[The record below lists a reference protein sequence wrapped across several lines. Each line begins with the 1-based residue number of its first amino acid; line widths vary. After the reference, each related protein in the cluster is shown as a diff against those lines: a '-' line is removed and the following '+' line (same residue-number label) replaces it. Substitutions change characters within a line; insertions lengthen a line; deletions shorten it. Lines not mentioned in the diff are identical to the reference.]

1 MAEIG
6 AAVGHGHPALRML
19 KWIGGTF
26 AVSVALPAIA
36 FSTTEL
42 LETHPLGDLV
52 SVNTDDLDASVALA
66 AVGVPAL
73 GIALGAIALSW
84 RVSGLAVIALIGA
97 VIGLIAGVIC
107 ASYLRWHAYETAA
120 QQSAGLVA
128 AIERYEETNGQP
140 PKQLSDLVPS
150 FIAAVPDTGIRA
162 AAIYQYGP
170 WSGPCSE
177 QNGWH
182 LSLQLSSDETYRR
195 RMFYCPRRDYRLGP
209 IEDGLNYTTF
219 EPVYAWVY
227 ATTELDD

>member
-1 MAEIG
+1 MTEIG
-6 AAVGHGHPALRML
+6 AAAGHGHPALRML

-42 LETHPLGDLV
+42 LEPHPLGDLV

-66 AVGVPAL
+66 AVAVPVL
-73 GIALGAIALSW
+73 GIVLGAIALSW

-120 QQSAGLVA
+120 QQSADLVA

-150 FIAAVPDTGIRA
+150 FILAVPDTGMRA
-162 AAIYQYGP
+162 AATFQYGS

-182 LSLQLSSDETYRR
+182 LSLQLGSDETYRR
-195 RMFYCPRRDYRLGP
+195 RMFYCPRRDYRLEP
-209 IEDGLNYTTF
+209 IEDGLDYTTF
-219 EPVYAWVY
+219 EPVGAWVY

>member
-6 AAVGHGHPALRML
+6 AAVGHRHPALRML

-26 AVSVALPAIA
+26 VVSVALPAIA

-52 SVNTDDLDASVALA
+52 SVSTDDLDASVALA

-73 GIALGAIALSW
+73 GIVLGAIALSW

-120 QQSAGLVA
+120 EQSADLVA
-128 AIERYEETNGQP
+128 AIEKYEETNGQQ

-162 AAIYQYGP
+162 AATYQYGP

-195 RMFYCPRRDYRLGP
+195 RMFYCPRRDYRLES
-209 IEDGLNYTTF
+209 IEDGLDYTTF
-219 EPVYAWVY
+219 EPVGAWVY